1 MTSNKEIVN
10 RLNTVIDLNME
21 KYSYFTARYLNDA
34 AFSFRSVQ
42 DYSDWNYSFD
52 LRTDSDLYS
61 SGYINVIKSIIDTAS
76 SKIATQKV
84 RPYFTPV
91 NGLYKTRQTVRAIQ
105 EYFDN
110 IYEQC
115 NIHAIMSE
123 AFRDGCINGKG
134 YVWINPIT
142 YEISVLKPHTVAFLE
157 SEVKYGAPKRMLV
170 KYIDFPTYKLSD
182 YGVEKPRIKSTQCTL
197 WHYID
202 AVDHVQEI
210 FVDGKSVKSTSYKP
224 DILPVIELFYT
235 KPVFGTHT
243 TSLVQELDGIQTQ
256 IDIIS
261 AKISAATQLNACN
274 TTYVMEGSNL
284 AAKDIDNRVGK
295 VFSVKMPP
303 GINTPPVVNVPPP
316 LFDSQWFTLLE
327 MYIQKA
333 YDVTGISQ
341 LSAQSKKP
349 AGADSGVA
357 LQTLEDVEGDR
368 LEIAM
373 NNYIQSYT
381 DLAKVIIEVL
391 PENKSVL
398 PESLNNSSLKWKDV
412 KEQSNLFKIQY
423 STATAFS
430 KNPAEKVKQIMGM
443 YQAGLIS
450 QAQIAEYMDMPDL
463 RTVYDKAS
471 ASQDGVEQCIQRAI
485 EYEDYDIPDFVNYQQ
500 LAQEIALEENRLY
513 AEMTDD
519 KENNEIVE
527 DSIIRLMK
535 LEEALLQVMNENGF
549 VDLSEETT
557 VTPEG
562 EEIQGTTEVADITN
576 DVKPQDIDTSIE
588 QPVDDSD
595 EMANPVE
602 IS

>member
-1 MTSNKEIVN
+1 
-10 RLNTVIDLNME
+10 
-21 KYSYFTARYLNDA
+21 
-34 AFSFRSVQ
+34 
-42 DYSDWNYSFD
+42 
-52 LRTDSDLYS
+52 
-61 SGYINVIKSIIDTAS
+61 
-76 SKIATQKV
+76 
-84 RPYFTPV
+84 
-91 NGLYKTRQTVRAIQ
+91 
-105 EYFDN
+105 
-110 IYEQC
+110 
-115 NIHAIMSE
+115 
-123 AFRDGCINGKG
+123 
-134 YVWINPIT
+134 
-142 YEISVLKPHTVAFLE
+142 
-157 SEVKYGAPKRMLV
+157 
-170 KYIDFPTYKLSD
+170 
-182 YGVEKPRIKSTQCTL
+182 
-197 WHYID
+197 
-202 AVDHVQEI
+202 
-210 FVDGKSVKSTSYKP
+210 
-224 DILPVIELFYT
+224 
-235 KPVFGTHT
+235 
-243 TSLVQELDGIQTQ
+243 
-256 IDIIS
+256 
-261 AKISAATQLNACN
+261 
-274 TTYVMEGSNL
+274 
-284 AAKDIDNRVGK
+284 
-295 VFSVKMPP
+295 
-303 GINTPPVVNVPPP
+303 
-316 LFDSQWFTLLE
+316 
-327 MYIQKA
+327 
-333 YDVTGISQ
+333 
-341 LSAQSKKP
+341 
-349 AGADSGVA
+349 
-357 LQTLEDVEGDR
+357 
-368 LEIAM
+368 M

-562 EEIQGTTEVADITN
+562 DEIQGTTEVADITN
-576 DVKPQDIDTSIE
+576 EVKPQDIDTSIE
-588 QPVDDSD
+588 QPVDGSD

-602 IS
+602 IG